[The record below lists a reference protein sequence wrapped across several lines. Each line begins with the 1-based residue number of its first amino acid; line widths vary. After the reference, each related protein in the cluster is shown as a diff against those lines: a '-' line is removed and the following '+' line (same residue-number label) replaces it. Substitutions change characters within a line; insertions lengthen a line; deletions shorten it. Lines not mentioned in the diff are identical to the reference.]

1 MGLVALLGG
10 IRGTV
15 FAGIALLLA
24 IALGVQTARVGAA
37 QRAEQKAEESL
48 ATYSDLVIEAT
59 KKAKAAADRALT
71 AYQALSAQAESSYQA
86 GRESADQHQAT
97 VVADLRAGNVRL
109 RQLWTGCVQAAPAG
123 KATGPAPEGQDG
135 ASELRAEAAGRVVR
149 VGADA
154 NNQVIWLQA
163 ELNAT
168 RALYEKCGAAE

>member
-1 MGLVALLGG
+1 MALVALLGG

-24 IALGVQTARVGAA
+24 IALGVQTARVGAS
-37 QRAEQKAEESL
+37 QRAEQKAKDNL
-48 ATYSDLVIEAT
+48 ATYSALVIEAT
-59 KKAKAAADRALT
+59 QKAKAAADRALVE
-71 AYQALSAQAESSYQA
+71 YKALSAQAESSYQA

-109 RQLWTGCVQAAPAG
+109 RQLWTRCVQAAPAG
-123 KATGPAPEGQDG
+123 QALVPATAGQDG

-154 NNQVIWLQA
+154 NNQVSWLQY
-163 ELNAT
+163 ELKAT
-168 RALYEKCGAAE
+168 RALYEKCGARE